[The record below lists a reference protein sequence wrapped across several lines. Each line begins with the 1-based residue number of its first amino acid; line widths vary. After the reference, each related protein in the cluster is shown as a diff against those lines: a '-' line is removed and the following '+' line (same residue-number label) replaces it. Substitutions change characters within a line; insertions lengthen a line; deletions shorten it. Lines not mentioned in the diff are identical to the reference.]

1 VAGADWICGHK
12 SAARLQTK
20 KRRKIMAYEIKKA
33 AVLGAGVMGA
43 TIAAHLTNAGI
54 ECVLLD
60 IIPFEL
66 TEADKAQGL
75 TEKSPA
81 WRNRFAANGLAGVVK
96 SKPAGFFTKKNASM
110 VQVGNFEDDLGR
122 LADVDWIIEVVI
134 ENLKIKQELF
144 AKVEKI
150 VRPDCIVTTNTSGIP
165 IKDITA
171 KFGAKLKEHFL
182 GTHFFNPPRYMK
194 LLEIIPGQETRPEVV
209 SYMTRF
215 CEQVLGKGVVICK
228 DVPNFIGNRIGVFDI
243 SNALRLTVEKD
254 LKIDAADAI
263 IGKALGRPGTAIFG
277 TLDLVGLDTGHHVMT
292 NLHAA
297 VPDDEM
303 REMFVPLEFMN
314 KMMELK
320 WLGNKTKQGFYKK
333 TKDAKGKKAKL
344 MLDYHTMEY
353 VPANRPKFASVSD
366 AKKKSD
372 DGVAATIKV
381 MFNGTDIA
389 GEMTREYLCNNFI
402 YAANR
407 VPEICDT
414 IVGIDNAMKWGYNHQ
429 LGPFETWDAIG
440 VREAVEVM
448 KKLKKK
454 VPKKIEEML
463 KKGCETFY
471 EKKEDGLYFY
481 DFEKK
486 GYLKLEVNPRIILLP
501 DLKAQNKLIRKNASA
516 SLIDIGDGVACLE
529 FHTKMNAVDDGM
541 IDMIN
546 ASCDI
551 VEKDF
556 VGMVVGSHAT
566 NFSAGANIFKVL
578 LAIQKGDWDIIEQ
591 LAAGFQNAN
600 MRMKYLSKPVVSAPA
615 GLALGGGC
623 EMAMHAAKCQPCG
636 ETYIGLVEVGVG
648 VIPGGGGCKELMVR
662 VTEGLP
668 DGVLDAGLN
677 LQHVYAKAFE
687 NIAMAKVA
695 TSAVEGMELGYI
707 RKTENISLG
716 RDQQL
721 WDAKQVALG
730 LAKFYKKPRPA
741 LIPVMGENL
750 RGMTDAILYNMRQG
764 NFASD
769 YDVHVS
775 RKVAHIL
782 SGGDCAE
789 GTLVTEEEIL
799 ALEREAFLSLCG
811 EKKTQ
816 DRIMHMLNTGK
827 PLRN

>member
-1 VAGADWICGHK
+1 
-12 SAARLQTK
+12 
-20 KRRKIMAYEIKKA
+20 
-33 AVLGAGVMGA
+33 
-43 TIAAHLTNAGI
+43 
-54 ECVLLD
+54 
-60 IIPFEL
+60 
-66 TEADKAQGL
+66 
-75 TEKSPA
+75 
-81 WRNRFAANGLAGVVK
+81 VK

-110 VQVGNFEDDLGR
+110 VKVGNFEDNLGW

-194 LLEIIPGQETRPEVV
+194 LLEIIPGQETKPDVV
-209 SYMTRF
+209 AYMTRF

-243 SNALRLTVEKD
+243 SNAVRLTVEKN
-254 LKIDAADAI
+254 LRIDEADAI

-292 NLHAA
+292 NLYAA

-303 REMFVPLEFMN
+303 REMFVPGEFMN

-353 VPANRPKFASVSD
+353 VSANKPRFASVSD

-389 GEMTREYLCNNFI
+389 AEVTREYLCNNFI

-429 LGPFETWDAIG
+429 LGPFESWDAIG

-454 VPKKIEEML
+454 IPKKIEEML

-486 GYLKLEVNPRIILLP
+486 GYVKLEPNPRIILLP
-501 DLKAQNKLIRKNASA
+501 ELKAQNKLIKKNSSA

-541 IDMIN
+541 IDMIF
-546 ASCDI
+546 AACDI

-648 VIPGGGGCKELMVR
+648 VIPGGGGCKELMIR

-775 RKVAHIL
+775 RKVAHIM

>member
-1 VAGADWICGHK
+1 
-12 SAARLQTK
+12 
-20 KRRKIMAYEIKKA
+20 MAYEIKKA

-60 IIPFEL
+60 IVPFEL
-66 TEADKAQGL
+66 TDADKAQGL

-81 WRNRFAANGLAGVVK
+81 WRDRFATNGLAGVTK
-96 SKPAGFFTKKNASM
+96 SKPSGFFTTKNASM
-110 VQVGNFEDDLGR
+110 IRVGNFEDHLGW
-122 LADVDWIIEVVI
+122 LADVDWVIEVVI

-144 AKVEKI
+144 ARIEKI
-150 VRPDCIVTTNTSGIP
+150 VKPGCIVTTNTSGIP
-165 IKDITA
+165 IKDIA
-171 KFGAKLKEHFL
+171 ADFGAKLKEHFL

-194 LLEIIPGQETRPEVV
+194 LLELIPGKETKPELVD
-209 SYMTRF
+209 YMTGF
-215 CEQVLGKGVVICK
+215 CEQTLGKGVVICK
-228 DVPNFIGNRIGVFDI
+228 DVPNFIGNRIGSFDF
-243 SNALRLTVEKD
+243 SNAARLTSEKN
-254 LKIDAADAI
+254 LKIDEADAI
-263 IGKALGRPGTAIFG
+263 INKSLGRPGTAIFG
-277 TLDLVGLDTGHHVMT
+277 TMDLVGLDTAHHVSS
-292 NLHAA
+292 NLYAA

-303 REMFVPLEFMN
+303 REIFAPSELMN

-320 WLGNKTKQGFYKK
+320 WLGNKTKQGFYKR
-333 TKDAKGKKAKL
+333 TKDAKGKRSKL
-344 MLDYHTMEY
+344 VLDYHTMEY
-353 VPANRPKFASVSD
+353 VPAGKPRFPSVND
-366 AKKKSD
+366 ARRKTD
-372 DGVAATIKV
+372 EGVPAMLKV

-389 GEMTREYLCNNFI
+389 AELTREYLCNNFI

-407 VPEICDT
+407 IPEICDT
-414 IVGIDNAMKWGYNHQ
+414 IIGIDNAMKWGYNHV
-429 LGPFETWDAIG
+429 LGPFETWDAVG
-440 VREAVEVM
+440 VRDAVEVM

-463 KKGCETFY
+463 KKGYETFY
-471 EKKEDGLYFY
+471 LKKEEGTYFY
-481 DFEKK
+481 DFETKE
-486 GYLKLEVNPRIILLP
+486 YIRQEANPRIILLP
-501 DLKAQNKLIRKNASA
+501 DLKERNKVVKKNASA
-516 SLIDIGDGVACLE
+516 TLIDIGDGVACLE

-541 IDMIN
+541 IEMLF
-546 ASCDI
+546 AGCDI

-556 VGMVVGSHAT
+556 AGMVVGNHGT

-578 LAIQKGDWDIIEQ
+578 LGIQKGDWDILEKMIAE
-591 LAAGFQNAN
+591 FQSAN
-600 MRMKYLSKPVVSAPA
+600 MRMKYLAKPVVSAPA

-648 VIPGGGGCKELMVR
+648 VIPAGGGCKELMVR
-662 VTEGLP
+662 MTEGLP
-668 DGVLDAGLN
+668 DGVIDAGLN

-707 RKTENISLG
+707 RKNENISLG

-721 WDAKQVALG
+721 WDAKQAVLG
-730 LAKFYKKPRPA
+730 LAKFYKKPRPVM
-741 LIPVMGENL
+741 IPVMGENF
-750 RGMTDAILYNMRQG
+750 RGIADAVLYNMRHG

-769 YDVHVS
+769 YDCHVS

-789 GTLVTEEEIL
+789 GTLVAEEEIL

-816 DRIMHMLNTGK
+816 DRIMYMLNTGK

>member
-1 VAGADWICGHK
+1 
-12 SAARLQTK
+12 
-20 KRRKIMAYEIKKA
+20 MAYEIKKA

-75 TEKSPA
+75 TEESPA

-96 SKPAGFFTKKNASM
+96 SKPSGFFTNKNASM
-110 VQVGNFEDDLGR
+110 VKVGNFEDNLGW
-122 LADVDWIIEVVI
+122 LADVDWVIEVVI

-144 AKVEKI
+144 AKVEKV
-150 VRPDCIVTTNTSGIP
+150 VRPNCIVTTNTSGIP

-194 LLEIIPGQETRPEVV
+194 LLEIIPGQETKPEVMA
-209 SYMTRF
+209 YMTLF

-228 DVPNFIGNRIGVFDI
+228 DVPNFIGNRIGIFDF
-243 SNALRLTVEKD
+243 SNAIHLTIDKNLRFDE
-254 LKIDAADAI
+254 ADAI
-263 IGKALGRPGTAIFG
+263 IGKALGRPGTSIFG
-277 TLDLVGLDTGHHVMT
+277 TIDLVGLDTGHHVMK
-292 NLHAA
+292 NLYDA

-303 REMFVPLEFMN
+303 REMFVPSDFWN
-314 KMMELK
+314 KMIELK
-320 WLGNKTKQGFYKK
+320 WLGNKTKQGFYKR

-353 VPANRPKFASVSD
+353 VPANKPKFASVSD

-372 DGVAATIKV
+372 EGVAASLKV

-389 GEMTREYLCNNFI
+389 GEVAREYLCNNFI

-407 VPEICDT
+407 VPEICDA

-429 LGPFETWDAIG
+429 LGPFETWDAVG
-440 VREAVEVM
+440 VREAVDVM

-463 KKGCETFY
+463 KKGCERFY

-486 GYLKLEVNPRIILLP
+486 GYVKLEPNPRIILLP
-501 DLKAQNKLIRKNASA
+501 ELKAQNKLIKKNASA

-541 IDMIN
+541 IEMIF

-578 LAIQKGDWDIIEQ
+578 LCIQRGDWDILEQ
-591 LAAGFQNAN
+591 LSVGFQNAN

-764 NFASD
+764 NFASE

>member
-1 VAGADWICGHK
+1 
-12 SAARLQTK
+12 
-20 KRRKIMAYEIKKA
+20 MAYEIKKA

-75 TEKSPA
+75 TEKSQA
-81 WRNRFAANGLAGVVK
+81 WRNRFAANGLAGVLK
-96 SKPAGFFTKKNASM
+96 SKPAGFYSKKNASM
-110 VQVGNFEDDLGR
+110 IKVGNLEDNLNW
-122 LADVDWIIEVVI
+122 LAGVDWVIEVVV

-144 AKVEKI
+144 AKVEKV
-150 VRPDCIVTTNTSGIP
+150 VRPNCIVTTNTSGIP

-194 LLEIIPGQETRPEVV
+194 LLEIIPGQQTKPEVV
-209 SYMTRF
+209 AYMTRF
-215 CEQVLGKGVVICK
+215 CEQTLGKGVVICK
-228 DVPNFIGNRIGVFDI
+228 DVPNFIGNRIGTFDI
-243 SNALRLTVEKD
+243 SNAVRLTVEKNLRLD
-254 LKIDAADAI
+254 EADAI
-263 IGKALGRPGTAIFG
+263 ISKALGRPGSAIFG
-277 TLDLVGLDTGHHVMT
+277 TLDLVGLDTGHHVMK
-292 NLHAA
+292 NLYAA

-303 REMFVPLEFMN
+303 REMFVPSEFMN

-320 WLGNKTKQGFYKK
+320 WLGNKTKQGFYKR

-344 MLDYHTMEY
+344 MLDYRTMEY
-353 VPANRPKFASVSD
+353 VPAGKPRFATVSD

-372 DGVAATIKV
+372 EGVAATIRV

-389 GEMTREYLCNNFI
+389 GEITREYLCNNFI

-414 IVGIDNAMKWGYNHQ
+414 IIGIDNAMKWGYNHQ

-440 VREAVEVM
+440 VRAAVEVM
-448 KKLKKK
+448 KKLKLKI
-454 VPKKIEEML
+454 PKKIDEML
-463 KKGCETFY
+463 KKGCERFY
-471 EKKEDGLYFY
+471 DKKEDGLYFY

-486 GYLKLEVNPRIILLP
+486 GYVKLEPNPRIILLP
-501 DLKAQNKLIRKNASA
+501 DLKAQNKLIKKNGSA

-529 FHTKMNAVDDGM
+529 FHTKMNAVDGGM
-541 IDMIN
+541 IEMIF
-546 ASCDI
+546 AACDI

-556 VGMVVGSHAT
+556 SGMVVGNHAA
-566 NFSAGANIFKVL
+566 NFSAGANIFQVL
-578 LAIQKGDWDIIEQ
+578 LAIQKGDWDLLEKLIEE
-591 LAAGFQNAN
+591 FQNAN
-600 MRMKYLSKPVVSAPA
+600 MRMKYCAKPVVSAPA

-636 ETYIGLVEVGVG
+636 ETYIGLVEAGVG
-648 VIPGGGGCKELMVR
+648 VIPAGGGCKELMVR
-662 VTEGLP
+662 VTEGIP
-668 DGVLDAGLN
+668 DGTIEAGMN
-677 LQHVYAKAFE
+677 LQHVFAKAFE

-695 TSAVEGMELGYI
+695 TSAAEGMELGYI
-707 RKTENISLG
+707 RKTESISLG

-721 WDAKQVALG
+721 WDAKQVVLG

-741 LIPVMGENL
+741 LIPVMGENF
-750 RGMTDAILYNMRQG
+750 RGMAEAILYNMRQG

-775 RKVAHIL
+775 RKLAHII

-799 ALEREAFLSLCG
+799 ALEREAFMSLCG
-811 EKKTQ
+811 ERKTQ
-816 DRIMHMLNTGK
+816 DRIMHTLTTGK

>member
-1 VAGADWICGHK
+1 
-12 SAARLQTK
+12 
-20 KRRKIMAYEIKKA
+20 MAYEIKKA

-60 IIPFEL
+60 IVPFEL

-81 WRNRFAANGLAGVVK
+81 WRNRFAENGLAGVLK

-110 VQVGNFEDDLGR
+110 IRTGNFEDNFGW
-122 LADVDWIIEVVI
+122 LADVDWVIEVVI

-144 AKVEKI
+144 AKVEKV

-165 IKDITA
+165 IKDISN
-171 KFGAKLKEHFL
+171 KFGPKLKEHFL
-182 GTHFFNPPRYMK
+182 GTHFFNPPRYMR
-194 LLEIIPGQETRPEVV
+194 LLEIIPGAETRPEVV
-209 SYMTRF
+209 AYMTRF
-215 CEQVLGKGVVICK
+215 CEETLGKGVVICK
-228 DVPNFIGNRIGVFDI
+228 DVPNFIGNRIGSFDI
-243 SNALRLTVEKD
+243 SNAIRLTLEKN
-254 LKIDAADAI
+254 LKIDEADAI
-263 IGKALGRPGTAIFG
+263 IGKVLGRPGSAIFG
-277 TLDLVGLDTGHHVMT
+277 TLDLVGLDTAHHVSE
-292 NLHAA
+292 NLYAA

-303 REMFVPLEFMN
+303 REIFRPSELMTRML
-314 KMMELK
+314 ELK
-320 WLGNKTKQGFYKK
+320 WLGNKAKQGFYKR
-333 TKDAKGKKAKL
+333 TQEADGKKAKL
-344 MLDYHTMEY
+344 VLDYNTMEY
-353 VPANRPKFASVSD
+353 VPAGKPKFASVSD
-366 AKKKSD
+366 AMKKAD
-372 DGVAATIKV
+372 DGVAATLKV
-381 MFNGTDIA
+381 MFNGTDVA
-389 GEMTREYLCNNFI
+389 ADLTREYLCNNFI

-440 VREAVEVM
+440 VRETVEVM

-454 VPKKIEEML
+454 IPKKIEEML
-463 KKGCETFY
+463 KKGCESFY
-471 EKKEDGLYFY
+471 LKKEDGIYIY

-486 GYLKLEVNPRIILLP
+486 DYVKLEENLRIILLP
-501 DLKAQNKLIRKNASA
+501 DLKDRNKVIKKNASA
-516 SLIDIGDGVACLE
+516 TLVDIGDGVACLE

-541 IDMIN
+541 IEMIFE
-546 ASCDI
+546 SCNI

-556 VGMVVGSHAT
+556 TGMVVGNHET
-566 NFSAGANIFKVL
+566 NFSVGANVFMVL
-578 LAIQKGDWDIIEQ
+578 LAIQKGDWDILEQ
-591 LAAGFQNAN
+591 LVAAFQNAN
-600 MRMKYLSKPVVSAPA
+600 MRMKYLSKPVVIAPA

-623 EMAMHAAKCQPCG
+623 EMAMHGAKCQPYG

-648 VIPGGGGCKELMVR
+648 VIPAGGGCKELMVR
-662 VTEGLP
+662 MTEGLP
-668 DGVLDAGLN
+668 DGVIDAGMN
-677 LQHVYAKAFE
+677 LQQVYAKAFE

-707 RKTENISLG
+707 RKTENISLN
-716 RDQQL
+716 RNQQL
-721 WDAKQVALG
+721 WNAKQTVLG
-730 LAKFYKKPRPA
+730 LAKFYRKPRPVM
-741 LIPVMGENL
+741 IPVMGENL
-750 RGMTDAILYNMRQG
+750 RGMTDTILYNMRHG

-775 RKVAHIL
+775 RKVAYIL

-816 DRIMHMLNTGK
+816 DRIMHMLNTGT